1 MHYYHGYKDI
11 WKFKNLN
18 FLGFKEV
25 TKIVALPDKP
35 SVVALIDVEK
45 AVILFYL
52 TWYLNISKIGMGN
65 LLSKKRGNNN
75 TKNREII
82 I

>member
-1 MHYYHGYKDI
+1 MFI

-18 FLGFKEV
+18 FSGFKEV

-45 AVILFYL
+45 VIILFFSS
-52 TWYLNISKIGMGN
+52 TS
-65 LLSKKRGNNN
+65 
-75 TKNREII
+75 
-82 I
+82 